1 MPNPSAPSE
10 TSITVNSF
18 FGNPGD
24 DIPHLHMEI
33 PQTSTGAYR
42 DDPPSYKEVTHN
54 MPLLDANREEFSK
67 EPANLPL
74 PPLYED
80 LFGPGQPSAFV
91 PPEGRD
97 WEDPGVACDEFCNPM
112 NCCRM
117 VVQCGI
123 IMGIVFLVLAGTTLT
138 HETWPLWAG
147 GVLLGVF
154 YLWYFIDTCCYNS
167 NMKFLS
173 NVLSLAELD
182 QHVQSVRSAK
192 AEIAWHMECYHHET
206 RTRTVTTG
214 SGSNRHTRT
223 ETYTVKVTTW
233 RGDKPFEYASCEEVS
248 SPQQLDNIEAF
259 KQTRIKFS
267 KQFVMADS
275 ATRAAFEGQ
284 RDEFVAANRHRD
296 RQYSLTESFE
306 IAGFEKALMASTTE
320 EKPFFLQCHWY
331 VLAVLLLLEL
341 PFSLMIKMQSR
352 RMDYAYVKKLGI
364 W

>member
-1 MPNPSAPSE
+1 MSCRWRNL
-10 TSITVNSF
+10 T
-18 FGNPGD
+18 
-24 DIPHLHMEI
+24 
-33 PQTSTGAYR
+33 
-42 DDPPSYKEVTHN
+42 N
-54 MPLLDANREEFSK
+54 M
-67 EPANLPL
+67 
-74 PPLYED
+74 
-80 LFGPGQPSAFV
+80 
-91 PPEGRD
+91 
-97 WEDPGVACDEFCNPM
+97 CN
-112 NCCRM
+112 
-117 VVQCGI
+117 
-123 IMGIVFLVLAGTTLT
+123 A
-138 HETWPLWAG
+138 
-147 GVLLGVF
+147 
-154 YLWYFIDTCCYNS
+154 S
-167 NMKFLS
+167 
-173 NVLSLAELD
+173 D
-182 QHVQSVRSAK
+182 Q

-233 RGDKPFEYASCEEVS
+233 RGDKSFEYASCEEVS

-267 KQFVMADS
+267 KQFVMTDS

-284 RDEFVAANRHRD
+284 RDEFVAANRYRD
-296 RQYSLTESFE
+296 REYSLTESFE